1 MSELNIKEK
10 CIRDIGFHEK
20 GTLVKV
26 QRATRSVY
34 FMYLHYRIINRI
46 IATNTYLY
54 NIKIS
59 NDKKC
64 TFCRQDNETIA
75 HLFWKCPVTQ
85 TFLKQIDN
93 EPYAKYKIHFK
104 HNEHAR
110 FFLHELNDLLQI
122 LLITITK
129 AVIYGAR
136 NDGKKPTISRMMNTI
151 KIEAEK
157 DDHASKLNN
166 KTENFANKWKS
177 LKKII
182 S

>member
-1 MSELNIKEK
+1 M
-10 CIRDIGFHEK
+10 
-20 GTLVKV
+20 
-26 QRATRSVY
+26 
-34 FMYLHYRIINRI
+34 
-46 IATNTYLY
+46 
-54 NIKIS
+54 
-59 NDKKC
+59 
-64 TFCRQDNETIA
+64 
-75 HLFWKCPVTQ
+75 
-85 TFLKQIDN
+85 KQIDN
-93 EPYAKYKIHFK
+93 ELYAKYKIHFK
-104 HNEHAR
+104 HNEHVW

-157 DDHASKLNN
+157 DDLASKLNN